1 VTNLQ
6 LFIAVVIPSAL
17 MVVNLLS
24 VYRLEGRLDSRLD
37 RISNRMDRFDGRM
50 DQLAKEVSDI
60 RVALADLRTELYEK
74 FQPKAHA

>member
-1 VTNLQ
+1 
-6 LFIAVVIPSAL
+6 
-17 MVVNLLS
+17 
-24 VYRLEGRLDSRLD
+24 
-37 RISNRMDRFDGRM
+37 MDRFDGRM